1 MMFNK
6 TGKPSDRKKPF
17 AKKDDK
23 PYAKRGEKSF
33 VKRDDKPYTK
43 TDDKSEA
50 KRDDK
55 PYVKRDDKP
64 YVKRDSKPYVKRDS
78 KPYAKRD
85 SKPFTKREDAPLEKR
100 EDKPFNPNEKRS
112 GKNRRDQ
119 HAVIKQEKE
128 SRIKKTI
135 IDEESEMW
143 KKSEDVGDSER
154 IEGRNPVLEALKND
168 RPLNKIVIVNGQNEG
183 VMKQIFGYAKEKGI
197 VIQEVDKS
205 RLDAISE
212 TGAHQ
217 GVIAYTAAAE
227 YVEVED
233 ILKKARGRG
242 EDPFIVILD
251 EITDPQNLGAIIRTC
266 DAAGVHG
273 VIIPKRR
280 AVGLTAVVAKAS
292 AGAIEY
298 VPVSRVANIS
308 QTIEFL
314 KKEGVWI
321 VGTDATGDKPYHKA
335 DYNGPIAIVI
345 GNEGAGISRLVKE
358 NCDFVVRIP
367 MKGKIASLNASAA
380 TALMLYEVVKQ
391 RLS

>member
-1 MMFNK
+1 MLK
-6 TGKPSDRKKPF
+6 KPGKPVKSEKADDRK
-17 AKKDDK
+17 
-23 PYAKRGEKSF
+23 
-33 VKRDDKPYTK
+33 
-43 TDDKSEA
+43 
-50 KRDDK
+50 
-55 PYVKRDDKP
+55 
-64 YVKRDSKPYVKRDS
+64 
-78 KPYAKRD
+78 
-85 SKPFTKREDAPLEKR
+85 
-100 EDKPFNPNEKRS
+100 KPFNPNEKRS

-128 SRIKKTI
+128 KRIKKII
-135 IDEESEMW
+135 IDEDSQMW
-143 KKSEDVGDSER
+143 QKSEDIGESEK
-154 IEGRNPVLEALKND
+154 IEGRNPVLEALKSN
-168 RPLNKIVIVNGQNEG
+168 RPLNKIVIANGQNEG

-197 VIQEVDKS
+197 VIQEVEKS

-227 YVEVED
+227 YVEVDD
-233 ILKKARGRG
+233 ILNKARGRG

-298 VPVSRVANIS
+298 VPVARVANIS
-308 QTIEFL
+308 QTIDIL
-314 KKEGVWI
+314 KKEGLWV
-321 VGTDATGDKPYHKA
+321 VGTDPTGDKPYHKA
-335 DYNGPIAIVI
+335 DFNGPIAIVI

-367 MKGKIASLNASAA
+367 MKGKVASLNASAA
-380 TALMLYEVVKQ
+380 TALMLFEVVKQ
-391 RLS
+391 RLE

>member
-1 MMFNK
+1 
-6 TGKPSDRKKPF
+6 
-17 AKKDDK
+17 
-23 PYAKRGEKSF
+23 
-33 VKRDDKPYTK
+33 
-43 TDDKSEA
+43 
-50 KRDDK
+50 
-55 PYVKRDDKP
+55 
-64 YVKRDSKPYVKRDS
+64 
-78 KPYAKRD
+78 
-85 SKPFTKREDAPLEKR
+85 
-100 EDKPFNPNEKRS
+100 
-112 GKNRRDQ
+112 
-119 HAVIKQEKE
+119 
-128 SRIKKTI
+128 
-135 IDEESEMW
+135 MW
-143 KKSEDVGDSER
+143 RKSEDIGESEK
-154 IEGRNPVLEALKND
+154 IEGRNPVLEALKNN
-168 RPLNKIVIVNGQNEG
+168 RPLNKIVIANGQNEG

-205 RLDAISE
+205 RLDAISD

-233 ILKKARGRG
+233 ILNKARGRG

-298 VPVSRVANIS
+298 VPVARVANIS
-308 QTIEFL
+308 QTIDHL
-314 KKEGVWI
+314 KKEGVWVI
-321 VGTDATGDKPYHKA
+321 GTDPSGDKPYHKA
-335 DYNGPIAIVI
+335 DYNGSIAIVI

-367 MKGKIASLNASAA
+367 MKGKVASLNASAA
-380 TALMLYEVVKQ
+380 TALMLFEVVKQ
-391 RLS
+391 RLN